1 MRAQG
6 TTDNGQRTSNKK
18 KQQEPQTEGLAI
30 GILFAHDE
38 NSHQPPPA
46 EETGDHSTS
55 IQKYKI
61 EKLEIDVD
69 GWRAGVGRG
78 LRGRGN

>member
-1 MRAQG
+1 M
-6 TTDNGQRTSNKK
+6 
-18 KQQEPQTEGLAI
+18 
-30 GILFAHDE
+30 FAHDKI
-38 NSHQPPPA
+38 SHQPPPA
-46 EETGDHSTS
+46 EEAGDHSTS

-78 LRGRGN
+78 RGLQGLRGRGN